1 MADYLDD
8 QRRLVSVWRSSRRDG
23 MYLYV
28 DRAEGVQRVPEG
40 LLQVFGAPQHAMDL
54 LLTPMRKLA
63 RADAAEVLVAIRDQG
78 FFLQLP
84 PQPDAELQRLIAANH
99 KLSAGR

>member
-1 MADYLDD
+1 MTEYLDD
-8 QRRLVSVWRSSRRDG
+8 QRRLVSVWRSSRREG

-28 DRAEGVQRVPEG
+28 DRAEGMQRVPEP
-40 LLQVFGAPQHAMDL
+40 LLQMFGVPQHAMDL
-54 LLTPMRKLA
+54 LLTPARTLA
-63 RADAAEVLVAIRDQG
+63 RASAAEVLAALRDQG

-84 PQPDAELQRLIAANH
+84 PQPDEELRRLIAAND